1 MLHTG
6 PLSCLIILIL
16 LFINASG
23 AEITCS
29 EEFFKASIRYID
41 MNVSYKNI
49 HYFPPNVWSGCES
62 TVTNTRLVKPSQV
75 LRGRHIAD
83 GYMKLQLVW
92 RQKFL
97 MLPCV
102 VRKRSRSLNRS
113 KTRTEAAAGRG
124 GDGWREGV
132 TGQR

>member
-6 PLSCLIILIL
+6 PLSCLIILML
-16 LFINASG
+16 LFINANG
-23 AEITCS
+23 AEITCKK
-29 EEFFKASIRYID
+29 EFFKVRNID

-49 HYFPPNVWSGCES
+49 HFFPPNVWSGCES

-75 LRGRHIAD
+75 LRGRSIAD
-83 GYMKLQLVW
+83 GYVKLQLVW

-124 GDGWREGV
+124 GDGGREGV